1 MKKLKI
7 GITGSTGSLGKAII
21 HSNKNLKFIPY
32 KGDIRSKLKL
42 KKWFQN
48 NKLDCVLHLAA
59 VVGVKYVMENPVDTI
74 RINIL
79 GTENVL
85 HSCSAYSKK
94 VLIASTSEVY
104 GKAMNY
110 KDHKNGLNE
119 DVDTVM
125 GSTGVRRWSYATS
138 KALDEFLALAYFYL
152 KNFFLYGFFN
162 DIFYDFIGFTSSKNG
177 SGFGGHLIYIN
188 LGEQQHT
195 GEGPDQ
201 VFGTFKSFD
210 ICLTGSY
217 GAKIS
222 TTSAVG
228 FNFKVYHQKL
238 APFTTGNE
246 AGHPYSTDV
255 AFDVSFLKKFGKFSQ
270 HSFGLSIQNIG
281 PPVSF
286 VDVEQADPAP
296 TNMKFGIYSRL
307 YKDDYNTVHMMFDAN
322 KLLVA
327 TYTEMDWNED
337 GIIGNGYN
345 QEINDDCAMNASDM
359 SDYNDCDNPNAGVD
373 NFGNSYYKPGWS
385 SPTKSQNEEY
395 THSDDWYK
403 AVYTSWLNDW
413 YYGGDLNQD
422 RPTTFLG
429 KGSVEIGYNEY
440 DKRIGGYRPA
450 QFAFEEVNV
459 NRIPFEFPGEGVPGG
474 VEIYV
479 PNYSN
484 FCIDDPANCYTEN
497 GILIDENNYN
507 PNNQDPL
514 GSQIAWIDL
523 PHDGLHTDTEDID
536 VFEEIGCDNPIYN
549 SESQCSENGS
559 NWDNTEEYQ
568 YTYTDYGDINYA
580 PGVYGN
586 LLEIN
591 PSEKAIKLSEALLKF
606 EEVKLIGLGARDS
619 LRLEAG
625 LCLYGHDIN
634 SDTSPIEAGLLW
646 AIQKSRRKGG
656 QDAGNFFGEQRI
668 FKEI

>member
-1 MKKLKI
+1 MKNIVKSIIVVNFIISHLFCVSEAGAVWLLI
-7 GITGSTGSLGKAII
+7 NPGASAQGTGEAQVAKANDAYATYYNPAGLG
-21 HSNKNLKFIPY
+21 FMD
-32 KGDIRSKLKL
+32 G
-42 KKWFQN
+42 
-48 NKLDCVLHLAA
+48 
-59 VVGVKYVMENPVDTI
+59 
-74 RINIL
+74 
-79 GTENVL
+79 
-85 HSCSAYSKK
+85 KK
-94 VLIASTSEVY
+94 V
-104 GKAMNY
+104 AMQHVNWLP
-110 KDHKNGLNE
+110 NL
-119 DVDTVM
+119 V
-125 GSTGVRRWSYATS
+125 S
-138 KALDEFLALAYFYL
+138 
-152 KNFFLYGFFN
+152 
-162 DIFYDFIGFTSSKNG
+162 DIFYDFIGFTSSENG
-177 SGFGGHLIYIN
+177 SGFGAHLIYIN

-222 TTSAVG
+222 ATSAVG
-228 FNFKVYHQKL
+228 FNFKIYHQKL

-296 TNMKFGIYSRL
+296 TNMKFGIYSRI

-337 GIIGNGYN
+337 GIIGNGYK
-345 QEINDDCAMNASDM
+345 QEINDDCAMYASDM

-385 SPTKSQNEEY
+385 SPTKGQNEEY
-395 THSDDWYK
+395 THSDEWYK

-429 KGSVEIGYNEY
+429 KGNVEIGYNEY

-484 FCIDDPANCYTEN
+484 FCIEDPANCYTAD
-497 GILIDENNYN
+497 GILIDESNYN

-536 VFEEIGCDNPIYN
+536 VFEEVGCDNPIYN
-549 SESQCSENGS
+549 SESDCSDNGS
-559 NWDNTEEYQ
+559 IWDNTEEYQ

-580 PGVYGN
+580 PGAYGN

-591 PSEKAIKLSEALLKF
+591 PDYIWSEDNNACDYDF
-606 EEVKLIGLGARDS
+606 
-619 LRLEAG
+619 
-625 LCLYGHDIN
+625 N
-634 SDTSPIEAGLLW
+634 SDLPICYFDIAYDGEYDFTQDEYGSYNVW
-646 AIQKSRRKGG
+646 GYKEKGSGDNRKFS
-656 QDAGNFFGEQRI
+656 DE
-668 FKEI
+668 FKEMIYNFGLEWWYTDNFVMRFGYIHDDEGQVKQPTFGAGVHFSGYGFDFGYTAGAETDSRSNTMFFSLALNL